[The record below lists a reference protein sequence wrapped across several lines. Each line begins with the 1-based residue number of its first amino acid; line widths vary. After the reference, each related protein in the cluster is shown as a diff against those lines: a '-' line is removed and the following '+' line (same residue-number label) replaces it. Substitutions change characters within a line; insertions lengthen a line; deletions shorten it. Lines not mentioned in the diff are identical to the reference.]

1 MGAPT
6 GRLNRHSER
15 AMYRS
20 RALIIVADDFGIG
33 PETSRAIL
41 ELAGAG
47 RVTGSVLLV
56 NSPHAEAS
64 VRAWRKS
71 GSAPALGWHVC
82 LTLDRP
88 ILPPGAVPSLVRPDG
103 SFRPL
108 GAFLKQLLLG
118 RINPSEIAA
127 ELRAQQGRFVELVG
141 APPEFLNGHHH
152 IHCFAPIGRLL
163 IELFAEQRPLPYLR
177 RVREPWRLLWQIPGA
192 HTKRLV
198 LSLLG
203 RVTSWRQDRAGFPG
217 NDWLAGITDP
227 RNLEDPDY
235 LVRWLTHIPGDV
247 VELTC
252 HPGHPD
258 PTLPGRDGTDADG
271 LLRRRIR
278 ELELLRDDRF
288 LDAVRRAG
296 FVLTA
301 PAQLAHRNGRRSRHV
316 A

>member
-1 MGAPT
+1 MARP
-6 GRLNRHSER
+6 
-15 AMYRS
+15 
-20 RALIIVADDFGIG
+20 RALVVVADDFGIG

-41 ELAGAG
+41 ELAG

-64 VRAWRKS
+64 VRAWRQA
-71 GSAPALGWHVC
+71 GAVLELGWHVC

-88 ILPPGAVPSLVRPDG
+88 ILPPAAVSSLVGPDG
-103 SFRPL
+103 RFRPL
-108 GAFLKQLLLG
+108 GQFLSRLLTG
-118 RINPSEIAA
+118 RVPSGEIAA
-127 ELRAQQGRFVELVG
+127 EMRAQYRRFIDLVG
-141 APPEFLNGHHH
+141 APPGFLNGHHH
-152 IHCFAPIGRLL
+152 IHCFPPVGRLL
-163 IELFAEQRPLPYLR
+163 AELLAPQRPLPYVR
-177 RVREPWRLLWQIPGA
+177 RVRESARLLWQIPGA
-192 HTKRLV
+192 RRKRLV

-203 RVTSWRQDRAGFPG
+203 SLASRGHDAAGFPG
-217 NDWLAGITDP
+217 NDTLAGITDP
-227 RNLEDPDY
+227 PYLEDPDY
-235 LVRWLTHIPGDV
+235 LVRWLTRIPGDV

-258 PTLPGRDGTDADG
+258 PTLPGRDGTAADG

-296 FVLTA
+296 FALTT
-301 PAQLAHRNGRRSRHV
+301 PTHLTYSRGRRTLDV